1 MCLSHEVVR
10 FPVFQL
16 GVLATFI
23 YQGKTKKFLCML
35 RLTYESKL
43 EFSDVL
49 STCERLCFKL
59 KYWAHCISAIN
70 LVLIIFVLVFSM
82 PSCPVCCFIY
92 LILFHFPC
100 HRSCQLIFGLLVNV
114 KLYAGSLSPNIYINK
129 FSPLHRAWKLM
140 TQYRSLPQ
148 LFVAPRG

>member
-1 MCLSHEVVR
+1 MFFRDLTGPEAEPLQKRIMCLSHEVVR

-35 RLTYESKL
+35 RLSYESKL

-59 KYWAHCISAIN
+59 KYWAHYLSHK
-70 LVLIIFVLVFSM
+70 FS
-82 PSCPVCCFIY
+82 FD
-92 LILFHFPC
+92 HFC
-100 HRSCQLIFGLLVNV
+100 FGLFYAIMSSLLFYLSYLV
-114 KLYAGSLSPNIYINK
+114 
-129 FSPLHRAWKLM
+129 
-140 TQYRSLPQ
+140 SLPLSQ
-148 LFVAPRG
+148 ILPTYLWTSC